1 MTDSSD
7 WFPDRPKARI
17 VPVEHAR
24 DIADLQRV
32 VDRLRAA
39 LKPFAALAFESFV
52 MQCYDEN
59 GKLFLRTDRKDLAG
73 QQTEVFARDA
83 LAALYAFNETNPN
96 PGKSEWQ

>member
-17 VPVEHAR
+17 VPVEHAL
-24 DIADLQRV
+24 DVLALQRV
-32 VDRLRAA
+32 VTRLRAA
-39 LKPFAALAFESFV
+39 LKPFAALASEPFV
-52 MQCYDEN
+52 MRCYDEN
-59 GKLFLRTDRKDLAG
+59 AKLFLKSDRKDLAG

-83 LAALYAFNETNPN
+83 LAALYAFNETNPK